1 MKNSKKFILKF
12 NTTNFLFTIIYIIT
26 ILKTT
31 HLSTINREERNLN
44 NVDKKQ
50 IENFI
55 PVIIFPKCLSNGDC
69 SDNGICNITT
79 GKCECNFGYDTFLG
93 KDIIKEKTQNAF
105 STNDQTNSENTEE
118 NSKVEVYKITLTTED
133 MKFCNYK
140 LKSQLTAFML
150 SVFVGFGSEHFYL
163 EKIPT
168 GIAKFVFYLFCF
180 AMNIAMLIIYKCR
193 PDAKTFIHHLSVY
206 EVTYLGCGFIYII
219 LWNIYDWVH
228 IGYFS
233 YLDGNGF
240 KMIPWN

>member
-1 MKNSKKFILKF
+1 M
-12 NTTNFLFTIIYIIT
+12 
-26 ILKTT
+26 LKTT
-31 HLSTINREERNLN
+31 HLSSINRVERNLDK
-44 NVDKKQ
+44 VDKNK
-50 IENFI
+50 IETII
-55 PVIIFPKCLSNGDC
+55 PVIIFPKCLSNSDC
-69 SDNGICNITT
+69 SENGICNITT

-93 KDIIKEKTQNAF
+93 KDIIKEKTKKAF
-105 STNDQTNSENTEE
+105 SKNDQTNSENTQETS
-118 NSKVEVYKITLTTED
+118 NVEVYMITLTTD
-133 MKFCNYK
+133 DIKFCNYQ

-150 SVFVGFGSEHFYL
+150 SIFVGFGSEHFYL
-163 EKIPT
+163 EKIST

-180 AMNIAMLIIYKCR
+180 AMNLVIFIIYKCK
-193 PDAKTFIHHLSVY
+193 PDGKTFIHLLSVY